1 MNSPVLAFSGL
12 LYELQQQVT
21 DLLRLFLLHPMAGAF
36 DEMTTDHARARDC
49 LHRFSPRANSET
61 RRPLLPSKYYFMIV
75 SYDSLERRMFP
86 GVAVAT
92 YDAQHG
98 HG

>member
-12 LYELQQQVT
+12 LHELKQQVT

-49 LHRFSPRANSET
+49 LHRFVDARTLIGAPILFAGNEAGRHVDCAAG
-61 RRPLLPSKYYFMIV
+61 M
-75 SYDSLERRMFP
+75 SL
-86 GVAVAT
+86 
-92 YDAQHG
+92 
-98 HG
+98 

>member
-1 MNSPVLAFSGL
+1 MNSPVLACSGL
-12 LYELQQQVT
+12 LHELQQQVT

-36 DEMTTDHARARDC
+36 DEMTTDHARTRDC
-49 LHRFSPRANSET
+49 LHRFAPRATSET
-61 RRPLLPSKYYFMIV
+61 RRPLLSSEYYFTIV
-75 SYDSLERRMFP
+75 SYDSLERRMFR
-86 GVAVAT
+86 GVTVVT